1 MKRFFTVLVI
11 LLPLAVTA
19 AQAGGI
25 SPSGSDLQ
33 ARWDAL
39 AVKGLPAH
47 YTVPTASFQE
57 KWEASF
63 VVAHSAP
70 DSPGKGVKKDK
81 GPSDD
86 LDLREV
92 DWDKVKAGNKVKN
105 GDGKNGDNGDKNGDG
120 EDGEDEKDEKAE
132 KDENDEGGGGW
143 DRLWDAPR
151 LG

>member
-11 LLPLAVTA
+11 LLPLAVMA

-33 ARWDAL
+33 GRWDAL
-39 AVKGLPAH
+39 AVKGLLAH

-57 KWEASF
+57 KREASF

-70 DSPGKGVKKDK
+70 DSPGKAVKKDK

-86 LDLREV
+86 LDLRDV
-92 DWDKVKAGNKVKN
+92 DWDRVKAGKKVKN
-105 GDGKNGDNGDKNGDG
+105 GNGKNGDNGEKNGDG
-120 EDGEDEKDEKAE
+120 EDERDEKEDKDEK
-132 KDENDEGGGGW
+132 DEGGGGW
-143 DRLWDAPR
+143 DRLWDAPK